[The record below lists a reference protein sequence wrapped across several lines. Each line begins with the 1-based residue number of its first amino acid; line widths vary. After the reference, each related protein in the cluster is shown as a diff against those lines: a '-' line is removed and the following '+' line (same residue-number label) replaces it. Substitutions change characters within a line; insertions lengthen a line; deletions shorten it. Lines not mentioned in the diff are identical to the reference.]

1 MIVLKKH
8 KKNAVPVLLVM
19 VDCAVTLMAIVVA
32 IAVTGMVVFGIVV
45 DGGEGPSR
53 KAMKHQ

>member
-1 MIVLKKH
+1 
-8 KKNAVPVLLVM
+8 M

-45 DGGEGPSR
+45 DGGAGPSSET
-53 KAMKHQ
+53 MKHQLRYS